1 MEDEFG
7 FINVIVSKK
16 LVEKYSEVVK
26 FSTFVAVEGRFE
38 RDGGVR
44 NVIGLKFRELKVK
57 QIVHASRDFH

>member
-16 LVEKYSEVVK
+16 MVEKYSEVVK
-26 FSTFVAVEGRFE
+26 FSTFVAVKGRFE
-38 RDGGVR
+38 RDGRVR
-44 NVIGLKFRELKVK
+44 NVIGLNFQELKVK